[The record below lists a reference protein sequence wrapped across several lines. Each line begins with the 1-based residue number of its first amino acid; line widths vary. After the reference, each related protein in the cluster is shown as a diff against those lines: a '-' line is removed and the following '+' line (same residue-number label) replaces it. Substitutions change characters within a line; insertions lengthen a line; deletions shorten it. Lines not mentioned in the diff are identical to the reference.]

1 MLNKHISVNLMSNIY
16 CNYFN
21 TLKYVLLLP
30 QPQPHPLRD
39 GLQLSLWPRKVDVII
54 TAPGLERQWRT
65 HHVSVESKSE
75 LFIIYLLPKMMCV
88 QNTSLRE
95 GINNGWWKLLYKKE
109 KKDLIPVQMNLAL
122 KLLYVY
128 WQGPFCRDV
137 SPLRTSVLFSS
148 GRRTLFSFG
157 KLRTAQQRAITFGT
171 DDSVLTQL

>member
-54 TAPGLERQWRT
+54 MAPGLERQWRT

-95 GINNGWWKLLYKKE
+95 GINNGRWKLLYKK
-109 KKDLIPVQMNLAL
+109 KKKTCCNSSSNELGSKVTVC
-122 KLLYVY
+122 LLTRSILSWRVPFKNQCFVLVWTKNVVFI
-128 WQGPFCRDV
+128 WQ
-137 SPLRTSVLFSS
+137 T
-148 GRRTLFSFG
+148 
-157 KLRTAQQRAITFGT
+157 
-171 DDSVLTQL
+171 